1 MIESQKT
8 IFNFSCGPFRRF
20 VITSLNKVRIKMMF
34 HQSKYLQL
42 IPLIISF
49 QIMLCINHLLFN
61 KIISSHRY
69 KETVSFLNGQLAPL
83 FQSAMIAAKKYKI
96 LLNSHLRTWLWHI
109 KIFAGLKILLLGY
122 RDILMHLKMF
132 ITLGLIHHFKCSS
145 LFHHCT
151 FRDYY
156 PSFIGAHEIHISYFW
171 IFFQDQDFFV
181 CYLSTTISTL
191 VLSSLGFEMCLMSLV

>member
-1 MIESQKT
+1 
-8 IFNFSCGPFRRF
+8 
-20 VITSLNKVRIKMMF
+20 MF

-96 LLNSHLRTWLWHI
+96 LLNSHLMTWLWHI

-156 PSFIGAHEIHISYFW
+156 PSSIGAHEIHISYFW